1 MRLGSL
7 LSVVAFRVPTRKVNV
22 KTFVLFVEH
31 LTSLVREQR
40 LRLDDSTDVW
50 GSQILQYLDKP
61 IPLEIESRVWKITK
75 GGFGARDIWDIFNAC
90 INSVSKEE
98 NQDKKL
104 FSLFVVMSL
113 MPEIAKGLLGGN
125 YGESISKTLY
135 NMLLIHVPESL
146 QIHNNDLK
154 KIFQAFGQFLVRFQ
168 ENSRKRLKKYLKIIS
183 TCIRMEKGKVYNI
196 IYHHFMDWKGVP
208 CNTQVLSVDTIEN
221 IMASD
226 ERIEVYLQECTS
238 KGKIDLNIK
247 GNTYTIPI
255 DKDMDSHSQSLE
267 RVIQECSSS
276 VKLPVGKNPFDVLC
290 VCVREA
296 EFHWEHKDFS

>member
-7 LSVVAFRVPTRKVNV
+7 LSVVAFRVPTRKVNLYS
-22 KTFVLFVEH
+22 FVLFVEH
-31 LTSLVREQR
+31 LTLLVREER
-40 LRLDDSTDVW
+40 LRLDKKTEDW
-50 GSQILQYLDKP
+50 GSQILQYLDKQ
-61 IPLEIESRVWKITK
+61 IPLEIESRIWKMTK
-75 GGFGARDIWDIFNAC
+75 GGFGARDIWDILNAC
-90 INSVSKEE
+90 IYSVSKEE

-104 FSLFVVMSL
+104 FSLFIVISL
-113 MPEIAKGLLGGN
+113 MPGIAKGLLGGN

-135 NMLLIHVPESL
+135 NMLLVHVPESL
-146 QIHNNDLK
+146 NTHNNDLK
-154 KIFQAFGQFLVRFQ
+154 KLFQAFGQFLLRFQ

-196 IYHHFMDWKGVP
+196 IYHHFMEWKGEP
-208 CNTQVLSVDTIEN
+208 FDNKILSVDTIEN

-226 ERIEVYLQECTS
+226 DRIEAYLQECTS

-255 DKDMDSHSQSLE
+255 DKDMECRSQSLE
-267 RVIQECSSS
+267 RVIQEYSSL
-276 VKLPVGKNPFDVLC
+276 VKLPVGKNPFDALC